1 MQLIMPG
8 PGQYKLPDDT
18 FGNKGK
24 TLYLVSLDKIRFFQK
39 VIPDDRLILKT
50 RMIYWKNGLGKFYA
64 ESFVKNKL
72 VCKSDFTLVLSETV
86 QSRK

>member
-24 TLYLVSLDKIRFFQK
+24 TLFYPLFKDKSGQTK
-39 VIPDDRLILKT
+39 
-50 RMIYWKNGLGKFYA
+50 
-64 ESFVKNKL
+64 
-72 VCKSDFTLVLSETV
+72 
-86 QSRK
+86 